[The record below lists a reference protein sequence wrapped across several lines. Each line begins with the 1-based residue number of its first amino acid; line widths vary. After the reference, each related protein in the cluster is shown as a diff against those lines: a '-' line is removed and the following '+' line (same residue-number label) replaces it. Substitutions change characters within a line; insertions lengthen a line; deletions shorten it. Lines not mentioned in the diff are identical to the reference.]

1 MDTEDRT
8 TNDPRCT
15 QVTVMKVANI
25 AFNMLIF
32 IITLA
37 LCSVG
42 FFLSNLP
49 FLRKNFNDDANTAL
63 GYVAEFGMICH
74 MFVIGL
80 EIDPNIF
87 VRIPIRE
94 AKVACTGLL
103 ITFLLSLFITP
114 MLHLSYEPSIAFD
127 VTISLVLSGTASPLL
142 TRIINDLKIGKS
154 DIGRFLISTAVISD
168 LISII
173 MLTLGYIVFDPLDD
187 FAFRKVRDILLILAV
202 LVIQTILAAKCIPFL
217 MTWVDSHNPQGKLMK
232 GPHLIVS
239 IASLVFVCSL
249 SPWIAHF
256 NMMLSTFLAGI
267 VMPRDGRLSKLLTGK
282 VKYFFGLLFFPVFM
296 VWVGFQVDFSEFES
310 HNLFTW
316 ASIAFLFAI
325 IVGGKVFGSIISG
338 IMLGFHWQD
347 SVAVGLLL
355 GIKGH
360 FHIFMTLLAEQRN
373 ISSSSNSSAI
383 VLVCFLTFI
392 YAPMV
397 VKSII
402 RRARKRSPTQR
413 MALQWLNPSNELRIV
428 LCIHGLENI
437 QSTINFMEISQ
448 GPEEPQMTVYVND
461 LIELTE
467 TVASTVARGEGV
479 DAMTITDAGVI
490 EMRENITNTIQAYVN
505 DHCEGIDVQRTL
517 TLCPMATMHHEICT
531 LAEDMLVSLIILP
544 FHKNQQPDGK
554 FNANHLAFR
563 SVNRKVI
570 IQYLYIMFLII
581 IVPIER
587 MFLMHKSMY
596 VLRYAPCSVGVLVDR
611 GLGSNQ
617 LTGGTQSI
625 KTAIIFIAGKD
636 DREALAYAGRVARHS
651 GVKLTV
657 IRFVLDTSGSNTSS
671 RITRSRANTVEYEE
685 EMKEDDEYFAEFYD
699 RHVAT
704 GHVAYMEKYLLNSG
718 ETYSTIKSLEGEY
731 SLFIVGR
738 GERVNSTLTA
748 GMNDWEVCP
757 ELGPI
762 GDILSAPDFSTTASV
777 LIIQQHKLRGKLQG
791 LHEEFSIM

>member
-37 LCSVG
+37 LCSVLHMLLRPYSQPRIISEAIVG

-563 SVNRKVI
+563 SVNRKV
-570 IQYLYIMFLII
+570 
-581 IVPIER
+581 
-587 MFLMHKSMY
+587 
-596 VLRYAPCSVGVLVDR
+596 LRYAPCSVGVLVDR